1 MRRRD
6 AYRLACGLGVG
17 AVAAAIAVACSSST
31 SPHVA
36 TPCPAYS
43 GGSATPAT
51 AAGGYTLVSFCQD
64 TLPALGPAQLVTGSL
79 TLTVGTPDSFKA
91 TINIPT
97 QNPVVLAGPYTL
109 SHDTIT
115 VTLPSPFGTFTGTYA
130 FASHASADT
139 LFVSGFL
146 PGSPPPP
153 IAIVFAK

>member
-1 MRRRD
+1 MKVRS
-6 AYRLACGLGVG
+6 AYKWGAVAA

-36 TPCPAYS
+36 TPCPTYT

-51 AAGGYTLVSFCQD
+51 LAGNFTLVSFCQD
-64 TLPALGPAQLVTGSL
+64 TLPAFGPAQGVTGTL
-79 TLTVGTPDSFKA
+79 TLTTGTHPDSFTA
-91 TINIPT
+91 TINVPPT
-97 QNPVVLAGPYTL
+97 PVVLAGPYTV

-115 VTLPSPFGTFTGTYA
+115 VTLPPPFGTFKGTYA

-146 PGSPPPP
+146 LGSPPPP